1 MIQLTH
7 IRVTQPSGGT
17 LKMLRGA
24 LHRERYARD
33 RIPVLH
39 DFTLWLGRGESWAL
53 LGDDGAGKT
62 TLLRV
67 IAGELEPDSGTRAVH
82 GRVAAAIGEGT
93 LLLQES
99 GAQNVRLACRL
110 RGMSTEETGGMVAAV
125 HAFSGLGEQY
135 FEPVS
140 GYTALQRA
148 RLLLSMALSDK
159 PAALVI
165 ANTLDWCDPLFRRKC
180 EGEIRRMVKGGMT
193 LLLESRDAALQRRLC
208 ESAMWLS
215 AGRLHRLGP
224 FETVYAAYAFPRAV
238 SAYTDV
244 KAMLS
249 RDKAAF
255 SKELAPDTGRVSV
268 RPADWPEEARRALR
282 EAQALAERLNSQLTA
297 YAEANLAFEREN
309 ERLTAAAALHENRAK
324 DSERMLARLTA
335 VFTDML
341 QVMHA
346 QFLHLRQLGTGKT
359 RKK

>member
-7 IRVTQPSGGT
+7 VRVTAPSGGT
-17 LKMLRGA
+17 FKMLRGA

-67 IAGELEPDSGTRAVH
+67 IAGEVEPDSGTRAVH
-82 GRVAAAIGEGT
+82 GSIAAAIGEGA
-93 LLLQES
+93 LILQES

-110 RGMSTEETGGMVAAV
+110 RGMTTEETGGMVAAV
-125 HAFSGLGEQY
+125 HAFSGLDEQY

-140 GYTALQRA
+140 GYHAAQRA
-148 RLLLSMALSDK
+148 RLLLSLALSLK

-165 ANTLDWCDPLFRRKC
+165 ANALDWCDPLFRKKC
-180 EGEIRRMVKGGMT
+180 EGEIRKMVKGGMT
-193 LLLESRDAALQRRLC
+193 LLLESRDTALLRRLC
-208 ESAMWLS
+208 ESALWLN

-224 FETVYAAYAFPRAV
+224 FDTVYAAYAFPRAEK
-238 SAYTDV
+238 AYTDV
-244 KAMLS
+244 KNLLA

-255 SKELAPDTGRVSV
+255 AKELAPDTKKPQ
-268 RPADWPEEARRALR
+268 PADWPEEARRALR
-282 EAQALAERLNSQLTA
+282 EAQTMTERLNSQLTA

-309 ERLTAAAALHENRAK
+309 ERLTAEAAIYENRAK

-346 QFLHLRQLGTGKT
+346 QFLHLRQLGAGKG

>member
-7 IRVTQPSGGT
+7 IRVTEPNGGT
-17 LKMLRGA
+17 FKMLRGA
-24 LHRERYARD
+24 LRRERYARE

-67 IAGELEPDSGTRAVH
+67 IAGESEPDSGTRAVH
-82 GRVAAAIGEGT
+82 GRVTAAIGAGA
-93 LLLQES
+93 LQIQES
-99 GAQNVRLACRL
+99 GAQNVRSACHEK
-110 RGMSTEETGGMVAAV
+110 GMNVEETAAV
-125 HAFSGLGEQY
+125 VSAAHAFSGLGEQ
-135 FEPVS
+135 FFVPVK
-140 GYTALQRA
+140 GYTSAQRA
-148 RLLLSMALSDK
+148 QLLLSLALCLK
-159 PAALVI
+159 PAVLVI
-165 ANTLDWCDPLFRRKC
+165 AETLDFCDTLFRKKC
-180 EGEIRRMVKGGMT
+180 EGEIRRLMKGGTT

-208 ESAMWLS
+208 ESAMWLN

-224 FETVYAAYAFPRAV
+224 FETVYAAYAFPRAQK
-238 SAYTDV
+238 AYTDV
-244 KAMLS
+244 KTLLS

-255 SKELAPDTGRVSV
+255 SKEFAPETGGFSQIT
-268 RPADWPEEARRALR
+268 DWPEEARRALR
-282 EAQALAERLNSQLTA
+282 EAQALSERLNVQLTA

-309 ERLTAAAALHENRAK
+309 ERLSAEAALYETRAK

-346 QFLHLRQLGTGKT
+346 QFLHLRQLGAGKA